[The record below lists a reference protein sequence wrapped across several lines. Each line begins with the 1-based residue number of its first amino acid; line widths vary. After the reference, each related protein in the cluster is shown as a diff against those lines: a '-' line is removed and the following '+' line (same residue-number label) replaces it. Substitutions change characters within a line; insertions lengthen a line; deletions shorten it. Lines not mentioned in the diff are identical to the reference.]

1 MNITSDQ
8 VHAFLRHSYTVLGSA
23 LGTAVVFA
31 PSKGDATTINEPVHK
46 IGDGAASIAA
56 GISMLIPVVSRLYA
70 AWTASRT
77 RRPEAMNAD
86 PQIVQVAT

>member
-1 MNITSDQ
+1 
-8 VHAFLRHSYTVLGSA
+8 V
-23 LGTAVVFA
+23 
-31 PSKGDATTINEPVHK
+31 PE
-46 IGDGAASIAA
+46 
-56 GISMLIPVVSRLYA
+56 LIPVVSGLYA